1 MWGRQP
7 QPRRESAQNPDW
19 FNSARGSHKRGARGR
34 SFPQPTEAPIGLDNL
49 TNGLVDQTTH
59 DADSAQFAEIE
70 GVAFGIGP
78 VFNDVSCGNCHADA
92 GVMGTATQNKELR
105 VGYFR

>member
-1 MWGRQP
+1 MLRIQIGLILLAVAI
-7 QPRRESAQNPDW
+7 SVALV
-19 FNSARGSHKRGARGR
+19 AAA
-34 SFPQPTEAPIGLDNL
+34 PQPTEAPIGLDNL
-49 TNGLVDQTTH
+49 TNGLMDQTTH

>member
-1 MWGRQP
+1 MLRIHVGLMLLAVAI
-7 QPRRESAQNPDW
+7 SA
-19 FNSARGSHKRGARGR
+19 ALVAAA
-34 SFPQPTEAPIGLDNL
+34 PQPTEAPVGLDNL

-59 DADSAQFAEIE
+59 DADSAQFAGIE

-92 GVMGTATQNKELR
+92 GVMGTATQNRELR